1 MKNVIFS
8 FLTLIGLISCSHQ
21 SFEEITYHDMRVYR
35 STFIISS
42 DIRNDT
48 SGFHRKAYEDALKS
62 MNKIIDENIEIN
74 SIEEYLTF
82 TLIEKYPAETTE
94 IIVKNLMIICDD
106 ASIGIEEEGKIIFPL
121 LSATT
126 ILENALILSKTEPY

>member
-42 DIRNDT
+42 DIRNDM

-74 SIEEYLTF
+74 SIEEYLTIH
-82 TLIEKYPAETTE
+82 LNEKYPAETTQ
-94 IIVKNLMIICDD
+94 IIVKNLMMICDD
-106 ASIGIEEEGKIIFPL
+106 ASIGIEEEGKFIFPL
-121 LSATT
+121 LSATM